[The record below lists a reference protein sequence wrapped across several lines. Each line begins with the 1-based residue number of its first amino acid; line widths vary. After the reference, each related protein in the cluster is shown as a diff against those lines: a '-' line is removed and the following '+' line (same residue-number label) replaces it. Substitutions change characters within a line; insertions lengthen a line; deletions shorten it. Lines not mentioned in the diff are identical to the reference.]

1 MRVLVTGGAG
11 FIGSNYVKNR
21 LFHRS
26 DDLEQITILDDLTY
40 AGTLENL
47 QSILEDPRIKFVKG
61 DICDRKLVEELFD
74 GVDEVVHFAAE
85 SHVDRSISDSDEFIR
100 TNVSGTNTLLNA
112 LRFYPKARFLHVST
126 DEVYGTIDEGS
137 WTESAPLEPNS
148 PYAASKASSDLL
160 ALSYQKTY
168 GLDILISRCCN
179 NYGANQFP
187 EKIIPLFITNLIAGR
202 QLPVYGS
209 GGNIREWI
217 HVDDHCM
224 ALDEILTGGIS
235 GQVYNIGSGVE
246 LSNLELTNVLLQ
258 SFGKDETEISFV
270 KDRLGHD
277 ARYSLDSSKVQR
289 EFGFIPRTTFN
300 EGIDSTIDWYLNNEN
315 WWKTKIIH

>member
-1 MRVLVTGGAG
+1 MKLLVTGGAG

-21 LFHRS
+21 LLHRS

-47 QSILEDPRIKFVKG
+47 QSILEEPRVKFVKG
-61 DICDRKLVEELFD
+61 DICNREQVEDLFGD
-74 GVDEVVHFAAE
+74 VDEVVHFAAE
-85 SHVDRSISDSDEFIR
+85 SHVDRSISSSDEFIR

-112 LRFYPKARFLHVST
+112 LRTHPKVRFLHVST

-137 WTESAPLEPNS
+137 WTEDSPLEPNS

-168 GLDILISRCCN
+168 GLDILVSRSCN
-179 NYGANQFP
+179 NYGPNQFP
-187 EKIIPLFITNLIAGR
+187 EKIIPLFITNLITGR

-217 HVDDHCM
+217 HVDDNCM
-224 ALDEILTGGIS
+224 ALDKILAGGIS

-246 LSNLELTNVLLQ
+246 LSNLELTNVLLD

-277 ARYSLDSSKVQR
+277 ARYSLDSSKVQK
-289 EFGFIPRTTFN
+289 EFGFTPRIRFI
-300 EGIDSTIDWYLNNEN
+300 EGIDSTIHWYLKNED

>member
-21 LFHRS
+21 LLHRS
-26 DDLEQITILDDLTY
+26 DDLEEIIILDDLTY

-47 QSILEDPRIKFVKG
+47 RGILEDPRVKFAKG
-61 DICDRKLVEELFD
+61 DICNRELVEELFAD
-74 GVDEVVHFAAE
+74 VDEVVHFAAE
-85 SHVDRSISDSDEFIR
+85 SHVDRSISSSDEFIR

-112 LRFYPKARFLHVST
+112 LRSCPEARFLHVST

-137 WTESAPLEPNS
+137 WTENSPLRPNS

-179 NYGANQFP
+179 NYGPNQFP

-217 HVDDHCM
+217 HVDDHCI
-224 ALDEILTGGIS
+224 ALDKILIGGIS

-246 LSNLELTNVLLQ
+246 LSNLELTKVLLE

-289 EFGFIPRTTFN
+289 EFDFIPRTTFN
-300 EGIDSTIDWYLNNEN
+300 EGIDSTIDWYLKNEE

>member
-21 LFHRS
+21 LLHRS

-47 QSILEDPRIKFVKG
+47 QSILEEPRVKFVKG
-61 DICDRKLVEELFD
+61 DICNRKLVEELFAD
-74 GVDEVVHFAAE
+74 VDEVVHFAAE
-85 SHVDRSISDSDEFIR
+85 SHVDRSISSSDEFIR
-100 TNVSGTNTLLNA
+100 TNVSGTNTLLNV
-112 LRFYPKARFLHVST
+112 LRSHPRARFLHVST

-137 WTESAPLEPNS
+137 WTESSPLKPNS

-179 NYGANQFP
+179 NYGPNQFP

-224 ALDEILTGGIS
+224 ALDKILAGGIS

-246 LSNLELTNVLLQ
+246 LSNLKLTNVLLE

-289 EFGFIPRTTFN
+289 EFGFTPSITFI
-300 EGIDSTIDWYLNNEN
+300 EGIDSTINWYLKNED

>member
-11 FIGSNYVKNR
+11 FIGSNYVKHR
-21 LFHRS
+21 LLHRS
-26 DDLEQITILDDLTY
+26 EGLEQITILDDLTY

-47 QSILEDPRIKFVKG
+47 QSILEDSRVKFIKG
-61 DICDRKLVEELFD
+61 DICNRELVEELFAD
-74 GVDEVVHFAAE
+74 VDEVVHFAAE
-85 SHVDRSISDSDEFIR
+85 SHVDRSISSSDEFIR

-112 LRFYPKARFLHVST
+112 LRSYPEARFLHVST

-137 WTESAPLEPNS
+137 WTENSPLEPNS

-179 NYGANQFP
+179 NYGPNQFP

-217 HVDDHCM
+217 YVDDHCI
-224 ALDEILTGGIS
+224 ALDKILTGGIS

-246 LSNLELTNVLLQ
+246 LSNLELTNVLLE

-300 EGIDSTIDWYLNNEN
+300 EGIDSTINWYLKNEN

>member
-1 MRVLVTGGAG
+1 
-11 FIGSNYVKNR
+11 
-21 LFHRS
+21 
-26 DDLEQITILDDLTY
+26 
-40 AGTLENL
+40 
-47 QSILEDPRIKFVKG
+47 
-61 DICDRKLVEELFD
+61 
-74 GVDEVVHFAAE
+74 
-85 SHVDRSISDSDEFIR
+85 
-100 TNVSGTNTLLNA
+100 
-112 LRFYPKARFLHVST
+112 LHVST

-137 WTESAPLEPNS
+137 WTESSPLKPNS

-179 NYGANQFP
+179 NYGPNQFP

-224 ALDEILTGGIS
+224 ALDKILAGGIS

-246 LSNLELTNVLLQ
+246 LSNLELTNVLLG

-289 EFGFIPRTTFN
+289 EFGFTPSITFI
-300 EGIDSTIDWYLNNEN
+300 EGINSTINWYLKNED

>member
-11 FIGSNYVKNR
+11 FIGSNYIKNR
-21 LFHRS
+21 LLHRS
-26 DDLEQITILDDLTY
+26 DGLEQITILDDLTY

-47 QSILEDPRIKFVKG
+47 QSILEEPRVKFVKG
-61 DICDRKLVEELFD
+61 DICNRELVEELFAD
-74 GVDEVVHFAAE
+74 VDEVVHFAAE
-85 SHVDRSISDSDEFIR
+85 SHVDRSISSSDEFIR

-112 LRFYPKARFLHVST
+112 LRTFPKARFLHVST
-126 DEVYGTIDEGS
+126 DEVYGTINEGS
-137 WTESAPLEPNS
+137 WTESSPLEPNS

-179 NYGANQFP
+179 NYGRNQFP
-187 EKIIPLFITNLIAGR
+187 EKIIPLFITNLISGR

-217 HVDDHCM
+217 HVDDHCR
-224 ALDEILTGGIS
+224 ALDNILTGGIS
-235 GQVYNIGSGVE
+235 GEVYNIGSGVE
-246 LSNLELTNVLLQ
+246 ISNLELTNILLV

-270 KDRLGHD
+270 TDRLGHD
-277 ARYSLDSSKVQR
+277 ARYSLDSSKVLR
-289 EFGFIPRTTFN
+289 EFGFTPRISFI
-300 EGIDSTIDWYLNNEN
+300 EGIDSTINWYLKNEE

>member
-1 MRVLVTGGAG
+1 MKLLVTGGAG
-11 FIGSNYVKNR
+11 FIGSSYVKNR
-21 LFHRS
+21 LLHRS
-26 DDLEQITILDDLTY
+26 DDLERITILDDLTY

-47 QSILEDPRIKFVKG
+47 QSIHEDPRVKFVKG
-61 DICDRKLVEELFD
+61 DICNQELVEELFAD
-74 GVDEVVHFAAE
+74 IDEVVHFAAE
-85 SHVDRSISDSDEFIR
+85 SHVDRSIRSSDEFIR

-112 LRFYPKARFLHVST
+112 LRSHPKARFLHVST

-137 WTESAPLEPNS
+137 WTESSPLKPNS

-168 GLDILISRCCN
+168 GLDIMISRCCN
-179 NYGANQFP
+179 NYGPNQFP
-187 EKIIPLFITNLIAGR
+187 EKIIPLFITNLITGR

-209 GGNIREWI
+209 GRNIREWI

-224 ALDEILTGGIS
+224 ALDKILAGGIS
-235 GQVYNIGSGVE
+235 GQVYNVGSGVE
-246 LSNLELTNVLLQ
+246 LSNLELTNVLLE

-277 ARYSLDSSKVQR
+277 SRYSLDSTKVQR
-289 EFGFIPRTTFN
+289 EFGFTPRITLV
-300 EGIDSTIDWYLNNEN
+300 EGLDSTIKWYLNNED
-315 WWKTKIIH
+315 WWKTKIIR

>member
-21 LFHRS
+21 LLHRS
-26 DDLEQITILDDLTY
+26 DDLEQITILDELTY

-47 QSILEDPRIKFVKG
+47 QSILEEPRVKFVKG
-61 DICDRKLVEELFD
+61 DICNRELVEDLFND
-74 GVDEVVHFAAE
+74 VDEVVHFAAE
-85 SHVDRSISDSDEFIR
+85 SHVDRSISSSDEFIR

-112 LRFYPKARFLHVST
+112 LRSHPKVRFLHVST
-126 DEVYGTIDEGS
+126 DEVYGTIDKGS
-137 WTESAPLEPNS
+137 WTEDSPLEPNS

-179 NYGANQFP
+179 NYGPNQFP

-277 ARYSLDSSKVQR
+277 ARYSLDSSKIQR
-289 EFGFIPRTTFN
+289 EFGFTPRITFI
-300 EGIDSTIDWYLNNEN
+300 EGIDSTINWYLKNEA

>member
-1 MRVLVTGGAG
+1 L
-11 FIGSNYVKNR
+11 
-21 LFHRS
+21 HRS

-47 QSILEDPRIKFVKG
+47 ESINEDPRVKFVKG
-61 DICDRKLVEELFD
+61 DICNRELVEELFAD
-74 GVDEVVHFAAE
+74 VDEVVHFAAE
-85 SHVDRSISDSDEFIR
+85 SHVDRSISSSDEFIR
-100 TNVSGTNTLLNA
+100 TNVSGTNTLLNS
-112 LRFYPKARFLHVST
+112 LRSYPKVRFLHVST

-137 WTESAPLEPNS
+137 WTESSPLEPNS

-179 NYGANQFP
+179 NYGPNQFP

-224 ALDEILTGGIS
+224 ALDKILTGGIV

-246 LSNLELTNVLLQ
+246 LSNLELTNVLLE

-277 ARYSLDSSKVQR
+277 ARYSLDSSKVRR
-289 EFGFIPRTTFN
+289 EFGFTPRITFV
-300 EGIDSTIDWYLNNEN
+300 EGIDSTIKWYLNNED

>member
-21 LFHRS
+21 LLHRS

-47 QSILEDPRIKFVKG
+47 ESINEDPRVKFVKG
-61 DICDRKLVEELFD
+61 DICNRELVEELFAD
-74 GVDEVVHFAAE
+74 VDEVVHFAAE
-85 SHVDRSISDSDEFIR
+85 SHVDRSISSSDEFIR
-100 TNVSGTNTLLNA
+100 TNVSGTNTLLNS
-112 LRFYPKARFLHVST
+112 LRSYPKVRFLHVST

-137 WTESAPLEPNS
+137 WTESSPLEPNS

-179 NYGANQFP
+179 NYGPNQFP

-224 ALDEILTGGIS
+224 ALDKILTGGIV

-246 LSNLELTNVLLQ
+246 LSNLELTNVLLE

-277 ARYSLDSSKVQR
+277 ARYSLDSSKVRR
-289 EFGFIPRTTFN
+289 EFGFTPRITFV
-300 EGIDSTIDWYLNNEN
+300 EGIDSTIKWYLNNED

>member
-21 LFHRS
+21 LLHRS

-47 QSILEDPRIKFVKG
+47 QSIHEDPRIKFVKG
-61 DICDRKLVEELFD
+61 DICNRALVEELFAD
-74 GVDEVVHFAAE
+74 VDEVVHFAAE
-85 SHVDRSISDSDEFIR
+85 SHVDRSISSSDEFIR
-100 TNVSGTNTLLNA
+100 TNVSGTNNLLSV
-112 LRFYPKARFLHVST
+112 LRSHTKARFLHVST

-137 WTESAPLEPNS
+137 WTESSPLKPNS

-179 NYGANQFP
+179 NYGPNQFP
-187 EKIIPLFITNLIAGR
+187 EKIIPLFITNLITGR

-224 ALDEILTGGIS
+224 ALDKILAGGIS

-246 LSNLELTNVLLQ
+246 LSNIELTNVLLK

-277 ARYSLDSSKVQR
+277 ARYSLDSSKVQV
-289 EFGFIPRTTFN
+289 ELGFNPSITFVEGLDTTIN
-300 EGIDSTIDWYLNNEN
+300 WYLKNED

>member
-21 LFHRS
+21 LLHRS

-47 QSILEDPRIKFVKG
+47 QSIHEDPRVKFVKG
-61 DICDRKLVEELFD
+61 DICNRELVEDLFTD
-74 GVDEVVHFAAE
+74 VDEVVHFAAE
-85 SHVDRSISDSDEFIR
+85 SHVDRSISSSDEFIR

-112 LRFYPKARFLHVST
+112 LRSHPKARFLHVST

-137 WTESAPLEPNS
+137 WTESSPLKPNS

-168 GLDILISRCCN
+168 GLDIMISRCCN
-179 NYGANQFP
+179 NYGPNQFP

-209 GGNIREWI
+209 GRNIREWI
-217 HVDDHCM
+217 HVDDHCT
-224 ALDEILTGGIS
+224 ALDKILAGGIS
-235 GQVYNIGSGVE
+235 GQVYNVGSGVE
-246 LSNLELTNVLLQ
+246 LSNLELTNVLLE

-277 ARYSLDSSKVQR
+277 ARYSLDSTKVQR
-289 EFGFIPRTTFN
+289 EFGFTPRVTFV
-300 EGIDSTIDWYLNNEN
+300 EGLNSTIKWYLHNED
-315 WWKTKIIH
+315 WWKTKIIR